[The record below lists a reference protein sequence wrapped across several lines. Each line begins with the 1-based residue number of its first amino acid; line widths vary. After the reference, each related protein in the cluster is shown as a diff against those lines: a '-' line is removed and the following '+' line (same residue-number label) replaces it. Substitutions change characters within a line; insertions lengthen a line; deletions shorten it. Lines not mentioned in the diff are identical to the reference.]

1 MFDRPC
7 ALRYN
12 ELKRFVLYYT
22 LNLWRIFSVPTY
34 VYACQTCGAQF
45 EQFQRFSDEPL
56 TVCVRCQ
63 GTVRRVFQP
72 VGIVFKGGG
81 WYVTDSRSNNSASA
95 TSSTTSS
102 NGDSKIASADGET
115 TKKEATPAASDT
127 PAKSEPAPSA
137 SSDSKPA

>member
-1 MFDRPC
+1 M
-7 ALRYN
+7 
-12 ELKRFVLYYT
+12 
-22 LNLWRIFSVPTY
+22 PTY

-56 TVCVRCQ
+56 TVCLRCQ

-95 TSSTTSS
+95 VSSSTSG
-102 NGDSKIASADGET
+102 NGDAKAASTEGEPS
-115 TKKEATPAASDT
+115 KKEAAPAASET
-127 PAKSEPAPSA
+127 PAKSEPSPSTT
-137 SSDSKPA
+137 SDSKAV